1 MNWVT
6 IIWTATAASCLTLA
20 AIHGFVWMRRRTEWS
35 SLMFCLM
42 AIATAGMA
50 ACELRMMGIAD
61 VSQLGPTLQWYHFF
75 RWLVTIALVGF
86 IHFHLRAGRPWLE
99 LSVIGIRTAA
109 LLLNLFVS
117 PNAFYS
123 SIEGLNR
130 VQFLGETVTMVEG
143 VPNPLM
149 LLSQVS
155 LLLIAAYLVDTT
167 WKSYTVG
174 EHRRA
179 LSVGTTSVF
188 FVLALSL
195 QTMLV
200 LWGVLDTP
208 IMASLFFLGIV
219 ASMSIELSEDML
231 RSARLAEE
239 LQEREKDLRQE
250 RRLTEAIF
258 QDAPGPLFLALRDGT
273 VLRSNLNPDPALE
286 GPMKIQNLFPKE
298 DQATLLAALEKTAR
312 EGSADFELEPVRGDS
327 PGGLHFFQT
336 VRIELGDE
344 PHFVGMG
351 VDISERHAL
360 ALELAGQ
367 KERLARMAQVASMS
381 ELSSS
386 LAHEINQPLAIILSN
401 SEAAQR
407 LLERDAPDLGELR
420 DILKD
425 IVSADIRAA
434 EVIRRLRAILKRGE
448 PVLEPVQPV
457 GMVDRALQILE
468 QTLDSAGVQVSRR
481 IPKRL
486 PALLADRIPIE
497 QVLINLIKNAIEAMA
512 DNGAKGKSLAISC
525 APEGNGIRFSVR
537 DNGAGLPES
546 AERIF
551 EAFHTTKP
559 DGLGLGLKICNT
571 IILAHGGRLWAE
583 NNKSR
588 GATFHVH
595 LPCQP
600 ELL

>member
-1 MNWVT
+1 
-6 IIWTATAASCLTLA
+6 
-20 AIHGFVWMRRRTEWS
+20 
-35 SLMFCLM
+35 
-42 AIATAGMA
+42 
-50 ACELRMMGIAD
+50 
-61 VSQLGPTLQWYHFF
+61 
-75 RWLVTIALVGF
+75 
-86 IHFHLRAGRPWLE
+86 
-99 LSVIGIRTAA
+99 
-109 LLLNLFVS
+109 
-117 PNAFYS
+117 
-123 SIEGLNR
+123 
-130 VQFLGETVTMVEG
+130 
-143 VPNPLM
+143 
-149 LLSQVS
+149 
-155 LLLIAAYLVDTT
+155 VDTT
-167 WKSYTVG
+167 LLA
-174 EHRRA
+174 HRAGAGNRA
-179 LSVGTTSVF
+179 LRIGLGSVF

-195 QTMLV
+195 QMILV
-200 LWGVLDTP
+200 LWGFIETP
-208 IMASLFFLGIV
+208 ISASLFFLAILGV
-219 ASMSIELSEDML
+219 MSFELGSDVLRAAKLSTTLQAREKELRRERDL
-231 RSARLAEE
+231 SNAVFENAPGLIQLHSPEGKILRWNSGGKPPSAFWELFHKDDRPKAEQAWRSALTNGRSEFELRLDGGESKSRNFFFTAAGADIDGAPHVVAVGVDTTA
-239 LQEREKDLRQE
+239 LQD
-250 RRLTEAIF
+250 
-258 QDAPGPLFLALRDGT
+258 
-273 VLRSNLNPDPALE
+273 
-286 GPMKIQNLFPKE
+286 
-298 DQATLLAALEKTAR
+298 LAAEFAR
-312 EGSADFELEPVRGDS
+312 QRED
-327 PGGLHFFQT
+327 
-336 VRIELGDE
+336 
-344 PHFVGMG
+344 
-351 VDISERHAL
+351 L
-360 ALELAGQ
+360 AHLA
-367 KERLARMAQVASMS
+367 KVAAVS

-486 PALLADRIPIE
+486 PSLLADRIPIE

-588 GATFHVH
+588 GATFHFH